1 MTLRKL
7 RMRQRPQHPLFLI
20 PRNASIFIV
29 WRIILIICML
39 LLLSSNIHLIVCST
53 GNASTSI
60 PITVSQR
67 ISRTQQYSL
76 TLQYVMY
83 LKSFERILNFESTYT
98 LHQSLLVLRTTH
110 STGSS
115 PTKRESIIPPTP
127 TPVLGRPRPHQGSL
141 SVRILSRSSS
151 LHAHHIHT
159 SRRLLELHH
168 FRHPRIVLHLHLQC

>member
-1 MTLRKL
+1 
-7 RMRQRPQHPLFLI
+7 MRQRPQHPLFLI

-127 TPVLGRPRPHQGSL
+127 TPVLGRPRPHQGIVSL
-141 SVRILSRSSS
+141 SVFSQGRLVYTHITYTPVVDYSSCIIS
-151 LHAHHIHT
+151 GTHASFCICICNAST
-159 SRRLLELHH
+159 
-168 FRHPRIVLHLHLQC
+168 VQ